1 MAKKKKPLYS
11 RYIFVRS
18 FCYGGFEIKSK
29 PLFSFFKSKNTESV
43 LKSPFYKDMAVS
55 RRYRH
60 VLFLI
65 PV

>member
-29 PLFSFFKSKNTESV
+29 PLFSFFKSKNTE
-43 LKSPFYKDMAVS
+43 
-55 RRYRH
+55 RH